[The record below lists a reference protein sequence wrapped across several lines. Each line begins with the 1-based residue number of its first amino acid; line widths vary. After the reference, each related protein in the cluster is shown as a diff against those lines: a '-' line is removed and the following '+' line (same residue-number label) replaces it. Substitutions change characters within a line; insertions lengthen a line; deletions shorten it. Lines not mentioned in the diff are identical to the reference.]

1 LVEAPSGLSALS
13 SPGSALHRPRS
24 GEPVNHGVTPKD
36 LRHTAASNLIASGAD
51 IVTVAFH
58 TGHSVQVLMSTYA
71 HEVEEALRRA
81 AERTDEIIRAE
92 LPTRGPAE
100 GP

>member
-1 LVEAPSGLSALS
+1 M
-13 SPGSALHRPRS
+13 
-24 GEPVNHGVTPKD
+24 
-36 LRHTAASNLIASGAD
+36 AASNLIASGAD
-51 IVTVAFH
+51 IVTVAFN

-81 AERTDEIIRAE
+81 AERMDEIIRPE
-92 LPTRGPAE
+92 LPTGGPDE